1 MQNSLKSVLSWF
13 VSREVWR
20 KTIQPCWAKNE
31 RDLARLLLQLRKT
44 DSNPVSQLPDLIKPG
59 RFDDVVNAVKNIE
72 KFHFNRGVQNVA
84 TPSLSLKTGH
94 SLNKC
99 INILRDQALRRKDEF

>member
-1 MQNSLKSVLSWF
+1 M
-13 VSREVWR
+13 
-20 KTIQPCWAKNE
+20 
-31 RDLARLLLQLRKT
+31 LQLRKT

-84 TPSLSLKTGH
+84 TPSLSLKIGH

-99 INILRDQALRRKDEF
+99 INILRGHLIKHTGGFT